1 MIESVY
7 KIKPQDIMNFVALE
21 KLDGHKNLEEEGGI
35 GLEQINSNPRSP
47 KASPKRREM
56 LIDSSVEG
64 SPTN

>member
-1 MIESVY
+1 
-7 KIKPQDIMNFVALE
+7 MNFVALE

-35 GLEQINSNPRSP
+35 GLEQVNSNPRSP